1 MEHATILTR
10 QFISGGGH
18 GRDRIAARV
27 RPRRDPPRARP
38 GPPLGLLHARR
49 EDGWGGYASFSR
61 RAARL
66 GHVALV
72 MLPVLAGGYAQWLSG
87 VSAPAL
93 APAAWAWVLGGPA
106 LAGALFLAAWK
117 PALRAALV
125 APALALTA
133 SAVVFAVSGLA

>member
-1 MEHATILTR
+1 MDAVGLL
-10 QFISGGGH
+10 
-18 GRDRIAARV
+18 
-27 RPRRDPPRARP
+27 RAYALVGIP
-38 GPPLGLLHARR
+38 AGLVTGLLLGLVARR

-72 MLPVLAGGYAQWLSG
+72 MLPVLAGGYAQWLGG
-87 VSAPAL
+87 VSATAL

>member
-1 MEHATILTR
+1 MDAIGLLRAYALVGIPAGLLT
-10 QFISGGGH
+10 GLL
-18 GRDRIAARV
+18 
-27 RPRRDPPRARP
+27 
-38 GPPLGLLHARR
+38 LGLVARR

-72 MLPVLAGGYAQWLSG
+72 MVPVLAGGYAQWLAG

-93 APAAWAWVLGGPA
+93 GPAAWGWVVGGPA
-106 LAGALFLAAWK
+106 LSGALFLAAWK